1 MQPDPMIPSSN
12 DQPQTGSVVPPLP
25 DIPPPVVGVPLP
37 LPPESNCKPSFL
49 RQLLAILLSLC
60 LGLFLADAIISVV
73 DDSLGIFLG
82 VHFLLGIR
90 MVVSLLALFM
100 ALVVYVLMAFTP
112 AIPKRWFVPLALFYL
127 MTQLAGYPVFFLCP
141 GHLPQILWVMSLA
154 QVLLGLWILREA
166 QGRLKFGW
174 RLVPLDRLG
183 GRRFSWRNLIGFV
196 LANIFGLLPAM
207 IIYLFVCTAGLVNH
221 FSDGFMTVHPGG
233 FTVQVRKYVRA
244 DGKTIQLFPMA
255 HVAEADFYRDI
266 SQTFPTNS
274 IILMEGVTDEKHLLK
289 HKINYQRMANALGL
303 AEQHEKFD
311 PTRGE
316 IVMADIDVDQ
326 FTTNTLDLLNLIIR
340 LHTAGVDAGTM
351 QQLMQCSTAPDFQ
364 EQLLDDL
371 LRKRNRHLWEQIQG
385 HLPETE
391 HLIVPWGVAHMPGMA
406 REIQQA
412 GFHLEETKEYEVI
425 RFHFV
430 GGKSA
435 SAGSKDEK
443 PK

>member
-1 MQPDPMIPSSN
+1 MQPEPEIPLDTDTSRS
-12 DQPQTGSVVPPLP
+12 VPPLL
-25 DIPPPVVGVPLP
+25 PPPA
-37 LPPESNCKPSFL
+37 NRQPSAM

-60 LGLFLADAIISVV
+60 LGLFLADAVISVV
-73 DDSLGIFLG
+73 DDSLGMFLG
-82 VHFLLGIR
+82 VHFLSGIR
-90 MVVSLLALFM
+90 MVVAFFAPLLAM
-100 ALVVYVLMAFTP
+100 VVYVLMAFTP
-112 AIPKRWFVPLALFYL
+112 AIPKRLFIPIAVYYVA
-127 MTQLAGYPVFFLCP
+127 TQLVTYPILFLCP
-141 GHLPQILWVMSLA
+141 GHLQQIVWGLSLA
-154 QVLLGLWILREA
+154 QVLLGLWILRQA

-174 RLVPLDRLG
+174 LLVPLDRLG
-183 GRRFSWRNLIGFV
+183 GRWFSWRNLIGFS
-196 LANIFGLLPAM
+196 LANIFGLLPAV
-207 IIYLFVCTAGLVNH
+207 IIYLFLCTAGLVNH
-221 FSDGFMTVHPGG
+221 FSDGFMTLRPGG

-255 HVAEADFYRDI
+255 HVAEGDFYRDI

-316 IVMADIDVDQ
+316 IVMADIDVAQ
-326 FTTNTLDLLNLIIR
+326 FTTNTLNLLNLIIR
-340 LHTAGVDAGTM
+340 LHIAGVDAGTM
-351 QQLMQCSTAPDFQ
+351 QQLMQCSMAPEFL
-364 EQLLDDL
+364 EQLMDDL
-371 LRKRNRHLWEQIQG
+371 LWKRNRHLWEQIQG